1 MDTLTQV
8 ATTLVASE
16 NIMILNNRVVQDSTY
31 RDIQRAK
38 GMKKHK
44 TFFQLYAL
52 LQEMAGSLNKRLK
65 RRPCVDRTVVLW
77 TNVVGD
83 QRKKQTDGLG
93 KKIPLI
99 DLLSDTD
106 IAQSMSSAERR
117 MVALKI
123 QKWIKNFRFKNNRDE
138 ICFSWQQSLLSEFTR
153 IYGIQIF

>member
-52 LQEMAGSLNKRLK
+52 LQEMAGSLNERLQ

-138 ICFSWQQSLLSEFTR
+138 IFSWQQSLLSEFTR
-153 IYGIQIF
+153 VYGIQIF